1 MLLGCK
7 YAHMSAGR
15 WVASRAG
22 TAVGSSLGAVDAFV
36 DSLKRARK
44 TTPPMVNRDNY
55 GRPATRAEVEWLGLT
70 DAGALSGVSESRAL
84 GISTVWACLKV
95 VSEDTARHE
104 FSVVREAGPGLYQ
117 AITHP
122 LNQVINWRANYE
134 MSSYSFWECQV
145 WNMLFR
151 MDSFAEIEN
160 SRMRRVKALWPI
172 PTNSV
177 EVYRD
182 EFTNELLYDC
192 WETGRTG
199 KAALGMTRDA
209 ILHLRNLSSDG
220 IVGMDWRRIH
230 SKTTLNKPA
239 AVTDFIGTFFRN
251 YCKPLVAII
260 YPENV
265 QLSKEQKAAAREAF
279 MQASSGE
286 NYGTPAVVDR
296 GVKIETHALD
306 LSTSQVQEIL
316 DKSPAEICALFRVP
330 PHKIGDLSRSTNNNI
345 AAQDVAYSTECL
357 GPMRARIEG
366 ELSMLVDGEL
376 VDGAPL
382 RVVMDPWEL
391 TRGANKDRAEAE
403 EIWIRTGMM
412 SVNQARGMEGWMPLA
427 DSIAGETTYDANRV
441 PASLL
446 HEVTKARAI
455 KDGARDPAG
464 ATKTPSQG
472 GTEGAAARAMVD
484 ADLVRGVVRGFAPMV
499 AAQFA
504 KTLRVE
510 RDKLSQAREKNGFS
524 GSGGD
529 FARRASEVVAGSG
542 EAARNA
548 LEPVVGSVEHVLRE
562 LVSRSGNSA
571 VKIGGM
577 GDAVTRMSELYRL
590 SSQSHAIEQM
600 NTPWDDAKIAQEAGR
615 RAAQVLDELAVRV
628 TNLDE

>member
-1 MLLGCK
+1 M
-7 YAHMSAGR
+7 
-15 WVASRAG
+15 
-22 TAVGSSLGAVDAFV
+22 
-36 DSLKRARK
+36 
-44 TTPPMVNRDNY
+44 
-55 GRPATRAEVEWLGLT
+55 
-70 DAGALSGVSESRAL
+70 
-84 GISTVWACLKV
+84 
-95 VSEDTARHE
+95 
-104 FSVVREAGPGLYQ
+104 
-117 AITHP
+117 
-122 LNQVINWRANYE
+122 
-134 MSSYSFWECQV
+134 
-145 WNMLFR
+145 
-151 MDSFAEIEN
+151 
-160 SRMRRVKALWPI
+160 
-172 PTNSV
+172 
-177 EVYRD
+177 
-182 EFTNELLYDC
+182 LYDC

-316 DKSPAEICALFRVP
+316 DKSPAEICAVPRSTPQDRRSLPQHEQQHCGTGRCVQHRVP
-330 PHKIGDLSRSTNNNI
+330 RSH
-345 AAQDVAYSTECL
+345 A
-357 GPMRARIEG
+357 GRIEG

-455 KDGARDPAG
+455 KDGARIRQVRPRHHRRAG
-464 ATKTPSQG
+464 PKGRLERWSTRIWFGEWCVALLRWLLPSLPRPCGWSGTSSHRLARRTVFWLRRRLCTPGQ
-472 GTEGAAARAMVD
+472 R
-484 ADLVRGVVRGFAPMV
+484 
-499 AAQFA
+499 
-504 KTLRVE
+504 
-510 RDKLSQAREKNGFS
+510 
-524 GSGGD
+524 SGGRK
-529 FARRASEVVAGSG
+529 RRGRTQRVGAS
-542 EAARNA
+542 
-548 LEPVVGSVEHVLRE
+548 
-562 LVSRSGNSA
+562 
-571 VKIGGM
+571 GGQ
-577 GDAVTRMSELYRL
+577 R
-590 SSQSHAIEQM
+590 
-600 NTPWDDAKIAQEAGR
+600 
-615 RAAQVLDELAVRV
+615 
-628 TNLDE
+628 

>member
-1 MLLGCK
+1 
-7 YAHMSAGR
+7 MSAVRG
-15 WVASRAG
+15 VASRAG
-22 TAVGSSLGAVDAFV
+22 TAAGKTLGVIDAFL
-36 DSLKRARK
+36 SSAKRARV
-44 TTPPMVNRDNY
+44 TTPPIVGRDNWS
-55 GRPATRAEVEWLGLT
+55 RNASKAELEWLGLT
-70 DAGALSGVSESRAL
+70 DAGGLSGVSESRAL
-84 GISTVWACLKV
+84 AISTVWACLKV

-117 AITHP
+117 AISHP
-122 LNQVINWRANYE
+122 LNQVINWRANGE

-172 PTNSV
+172 PTDSV

-182 EFTNELLYDC
+182 ELTNKLLYDC
-192 WETGRTG
+192 WEMGRSG
-199 KAALGMTRDA
+199 KPALGMTRDA
-209 ILHLRNLSSDG
+209 ILHLHNLSSDG

-230 SKTTLNKPA
+230 SRTTLKKPA
-239 AVTDFIGTFFRN
+239 AITDFVSTFFEN
-251 YCKPLVAII
+251 YCKPLVSLI
-260 YPENV
+260 YPPTV
-265 QLSKEQKAAAREAF
+265 SLSPEQKAEARAAF
-279 MQASSGE
+279 MARQSGK
-286 NYGTPAVVDR
+286 NMGTPAVLDR
-296 GVKIETHALD
+296 GVTIETHALD

-345 AAQDVAYSTECL
+345 EAQDVAYSTECL

-391 TRGANKDRAEAE
+391 TRGAMKDRAAAE

-412 SVNQARGMEGWMPLA
+412 SVNQARGLEGWMPLS
-427 DSIAGETTYDANRV
+427 DKIANETTYDANRV

-446 HEVTKARAI
+446 HEVTSARAI

-472 GTEGAAARAMVD
+472 GTEGAAARAGAGGVVD
-484 ADLVRGVVRGFAPMV
+484 ADVVRGVVRGFAPMV
-499 AAQFA
+499 SALFTN
-504 KTLRVE
+504 TLRVE
-510 RDKLSQAREKNGFS
+510 RDRLARARDKNGNY
-524 GSGGD
+524 GSPGD
-529 FARRASEVVAGSG
+529 FARRANEVVAGSG

-548 LEPVVGSVEHVLRE
+548 LEPVAGSVERVLGE
-562 LVSRSGNSA
+562 LVSRSGNKA
-571 VKIGGM
+571 ANLKADMGG
-577 GDAVTRMSELYRL
+577 ALSRMSELYRL
-590 SSQSHAIEQM
+590 SSQMHASEQM
-600 NTPWDDAKIAQEAGR
+600 EKPWDDVRIAQEAQR
-615 RAAQVLDELAVRV
+615 RAEQVLDELAVRV
-628 TNLDE
+628 TNVDE